1 MSTDHPTEAQ
11 VAAAAATFHM
21 LSSATRLRIVW
32 LLVHAEYDV
41 SGLAEAASASLQ
53 TVSQHL
59 AKLRLAGLISSR
71 RDGRHLYYTVDDP
84 HVVTL
89 VVEIFDHIAADG
101 SIAPDPAPR
110 TPRPIRESAETS

>member
-1 MSTDHPTEAQ
+1 MTTEQPTDLQ
-11 VAAAAATFHM
+11 VAAGAATFHM

-41 SGLAEAASASLQ
+41 SGLAEAANVSLQ

-59 AKLRLAGLISSR
+59 AKLRLAGLVSSR

-89 VVEIFDHIAADG
+89 VIEIFDHIAPDG
-101 SIAPDPAPR
+101 SLAPDPEPR
-110 TPRPIRESAETS
+110 TPMPIRHTQRP